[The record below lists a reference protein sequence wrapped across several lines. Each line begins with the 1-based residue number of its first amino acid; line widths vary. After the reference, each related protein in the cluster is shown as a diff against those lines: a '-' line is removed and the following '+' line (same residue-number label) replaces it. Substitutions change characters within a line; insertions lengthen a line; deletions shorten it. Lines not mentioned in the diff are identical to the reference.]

1 MSQLALGEKERLR
14 WDWEGLVKRVLSWEC
29 KSGGVTDGET
39 GQHKEVGKVAC
50 MEEKS
55 RKYREIGTRL

>member
-1 MSQLALGEKERLR
+1 M
-14 WDWEGLVKRVLSWEC
+14 KRVLSWEC

-39 GQHKEVGKVAC
+39 GQHTEVGKVAC